1 MNQIA
6 DNQSNPYTGH
16 RLLKAGEVA
25 ACLNVSRSFAYHLIQ
40 TGELPT
46 VRLGKSVR
54 VRPQDLEAFIEQNIH
69 SQVDDR
75 LLTPHS

>member
-1 MNQIA
+1 MHQTI
-6 DNQSNPYTGH
+6 DNQTILVAGY

-46 VRLGKSVR
+46 VRLGKACR
-54 VRPQDLEAFIEQNIH
+54 VRPQDLTEYIEKNLHRQADY
-69 SQVDDR
+69 S
-75 LLTPHS
+75 

>member
-6 DNQSNPYTGH
+6 DNQSNQYIGY

-46 VRLGKSVR
+46 VRLGKACR
-54 VRPQDLEAFIEQNIH
+54 VRPQDLTEYIERNLH
-69 SQVDDR
+69 RQVDY
-75 LLTPHS
+75 P

>member
-6 DNQSNPYTGH
+6 DNQSNQYTGF
-16 RLLKAGEVA
+16 RLLKASDVA

-46 VRLGKSVR
+46 VRLGKACR
-54 VRPQDLEAFIEQNIH
+54 VRPQDLEAYIEKNIH
-69 SQVDDR
+69 QQADN
-75 LLTPHS
+75 P